1 MQFIFTSGWFIS
13 MNPDEMVLPQGPNM
27 QQVDETYHH
36 RLPED
41 KLVYGKGLV
50 CAQTV
55 NIITNDNKWKKI
67 GTYKKTFVERLID
80 YNCIETVTSFLEDKE
95 II

>member
-13 MNPDEMVLPQGPNM
+13 MNPEEMVLPQGPNM

-36 RLPED
+36 RLPGD
-41 KLVYGKGLV
+41 KLAYGKGLV

-55 NIITNDNKWKKI
+55 NIITNGNKWKKQ
-67 GTYKKTFVERLID
+67 ELIRKLLLKD
-80 YNCIETVTSFLEDKE
+80 
-95 II
+95 